1 METEKYDYIVIGA
14 GPAGLAS
21 AQYAAR
27 GGLKTLVLDMAG
39 PGGQVLQINELEN
52 YPGVYPIVNG
62 IDFMMNMGAQ
72 AQAFGAKIVMAN
84 VSSIDKKG
92 DLFTVL
98 TKKSAY
104 ESPYLCIATGAI
116 HRELGARGEAEL
128 KGRGVSYCAVCDG
141 PFFRNKKIYVIGG
154 GDSAC
159 SEAIYLSTLSKDV
172 SIVHRRDSFRAQKAL
187 VDKMLS
193 AGVKPVYD
201 SVVKS
206 INGTNKVE
214 SITLQNVKTGQETTV
229 ETDAVFIFTGMLPQ
243 TELVE
248 MLEKDSAG
256 YIKTNEE
263 METAVPGL
271 FAVGDVRS
279 KSFRQ
284 VVTAVSDGAI
294 AAHRAC
300 ELKLHSKN

>member
-1 METEKYDYIVIGA
+1 MVKKMGKNRVTIIKVKAGKITLEQKINIYD
-14 GPAGLAS
+14 
-21 AQYAAR
+21 
-27 GGLKTLVLDMAG
+27 
-39 PGGQVLQINELEN
+39 E
-52 YPGVYPIVNG
+52 
-62 IDFMMNMGAQ
+62 
-72 AQAFGAKIVMAN
+72 
-84 VSSIDKKG
+84 G
-92 DLFTVL
+92 DI
-98 TKKSAY
+98 KS
-104 ESPYLCIATGAI
+104 
-116 HRELGARGEAEL
+116 R
-128 KGRGVSYCAVCDG
+128 
-141 PFFRNKKIYVIGG
+141 
-154 GDSAC
+154 
-159 SEAIYLSTLSKDV
+159 EAIDEIAAAVVEK
-172 SIVHRRDSFRAQKAL
+172 FGKA
-187 VDKMLS
+187 
-193 AGVKPVYD
+193 
-201 SVVKS
+201 
-206 INGTNKVE
+206 I
-214 SITLQNVKTGQETTV
+214 GQEITV

>member
-1 METEKYDYIVIGA
+1 METEKFDYIVIGA

-39 PGGQVLQINELEN
+39 AGGQVLQINELEN
-52 YPGVYPIVNG
+52 YPGVYPVVNG
-62 IDFMMNMGAQ
+62 AEFMENMKVQ
-72 AQAFGAKIVMAN
+72 AEAFGARIEMQN

-92 DLFTVL
+92 DVFSVA
-98 TKKSAY
+98 TKKVVY
-104 ESPYLCIATGAI
+104 EAPYLCIATGAI
-116 HRELGARGEAEL
+116 HRDLGVPGEENL

-141 PFFRNKKIYVIGG
+141 PFFRNKKIFVIGG

-172 SIVHRRDSFRAQKAL
+172 TIVHRRDSFRAQKAV
-187 VDKMLS
+187 VDKMLA

-214 SITLQNVKTGQETTV
+214 SLTLQNVKTGEETVV

-243 TELVE
+243 TELVD
-248 MLEKDSAG
+248 MLPKDQAV
-256 YIKTNEE
+256 YIITNDE
-263 METAVPGL
+263 METNVPGL
-271 FAVGDVRS
+271 FAAGDVRS

-294 AAHRAC
+294 AAHKAC
-300 ELKLHSKN
+300 ELKLHKK